1 MKRIYYV
8 ALIITSLM
16 ITTNSNAQSLKDL
29 LTKDNIEKVVS
40 TVTGKS
46 TTTDITGTWQYT
58 GSAISFES
66 DNLLQKAGGAA
77 AAGVAEEKLN
87 EQLEKLGI
95 KKGQMSF
102 TFSADSTFTVQVGS
116 RKLPGTYT
124 FDNANQ
130 KINLKFAKL
139 LGINATLKATSSSM
153 DLLFNSDKLLKIIVY
168 ISGKSSNSTLKTISS
183 LAESYDGM
191 MLGFSLQ
198 KQTTTP

>member
-8 ALIITSLM
+8 TLIITLLM
-16 ITTNSNAQSLKDL
+16 ITSNSNAQSLKDL
-29 LTKDNIEKVVS
+29 LTKDNIEKVVGA
-40 TVTGKS
+40 VTGKS
-46 TTTDITGTWQYT
+46 TTTDITGTWQYS

-139 LGINATLKATSSSM
+139 LSVNATLKATSSSM

-168 ISGKSSNSTLKTISS
+168 ISGKSSNSTLQAISS

>member
-8 ALIITSLM
+8 TLIITLLM

-29 LTKDNIEKVVS
+29 LTKDNIEKVVGA
-40 TVTGKS
+40 VTGKS
-46 TTTDITGTWQYT
+46 TTDITGTWQYS

-95 KKGQMSF
+95 KKGKMEF
-102 TFSADSTFTVQVGS
+102 TFSADSTFTVQVGK

-124 FDNANQ
+124 IDTTNQ

-139 LGINATLKATSSSM
+139 LGVNATLKATSSSM